1 MKTSPSLL
9 GISNAI
15 VDVLAHVEEDFL
27 ADIGAPKGSMTLI
40 DQERAVDIYGK
51 MGPATEMSGGSVA
64 NTIAGFASLG
74 GRASYI
80 GRVHD
85 DQLGRIFQ
93 HDMKSL
99 GVEVRL
105 PPAPDGAPTARCYIL
120 ISADGQRTMQTYLG
134 ASLELAAGDVTEA
147 AVGSAD
153 VMLLEGYLWDT
164 PGQQAAANA
173 AFEIARRNGISVVLS
188 LSDDQ
193 CVDRHREQFLAAVSN
208 HVKLVI
214 ADDSEVMQLFQ
225 VQSMDDM
232 LESVAATDT
241 IFAITRSEQGSIIV
255 NGEQSIYQEA
265 IPVEKV
271 VDTTGAGDAYAA
283 AFLFGWTAGR
293 SLKESAELGTKV
305 ATAVIQ
311 QVGPRLEKDVLAK
324 IPGG

>member
-134 ASLELAAGDVTEA
+134 ASLELAAADVTEA

>member
-1 MKTSPSLL
+1 MKTSQSLL

-15 VDVLAHVEEDFL
+15 VDVLAHVEADFL

-134 ASLELAAGDVTEA
+134 ASLELAAADVTEA